1 MVDFIC
7 EKVAEY
13 FDSPCDYEF
22 GSLDVALYMNEKAPD
37 WCETHCDSKKYNE
50 CWKKFFELLKDE
62 KGRED

>member
-37 WCETHCDSKKYNE
+37 WCENHCDSKKYGE

-62 KGRED
+62 KGREE